1 MPKASNNIN
10 ASSRPIVRR
19 QRYSLRSATK
29 ALMDPEALRWRQ
41 IPWNKIPQDS
51 RADVLPFLSVQDN
64 VELNVA
70 LLKDE
75 ECRDDYLLSH
85 KNKKGLPAY
94 DNWVYTDADNF
105 QGLRWVMKNGI
116 RLHTLRM
123 RVGEDGETD
132 RDRVL
137 WWLVDNK
144 HGDIAREYVRI
155 NTDVRDVVGGA
166 NYGSTTLALASEHG
180 YVEVVDALIATGADV
195 NKANKYGR
203 TPICWASLSS
213 HLEVVQALIA
223 EGADVNKAD
232 NSGRTPISMASSNGH
247 LEVVQALIAAG
258 ADVKKASSNRN
269 SPISGAS
276 SGCHREVV
284 KALIAAGA

>member
-1 MPKASNNIN
+1 MPKASNKIN
-10 ASSRPIVRR
+10 ASSQPIVRR

-85 KNKKGLPAY
+85 KNKEGLPAY
-94 DNWVYTDADNF
+94 DNWVYTDTDNF

-116 RLHTLRM
+116 KLHTLRM

-137 WWLVDNK
+137 CGGWWK
-144 HGDIAREYVRI
+144 
-155 NTDVRDVVGGA
+155 
-166 NYGSTTLALASEHG
+166 GSTVTS
-180 YVEVVDALIATGADV
+180 
-195 NKANKYGR
+195 
-203 TPICWASLSS
+203 
-213 HLEVVQALIA
+213 
-223 EGADVNKAD
+223 
-232 NSGRTPISMASSNGH
+232 
-247 LEVVQALIAAG
+247 
-258 ADVKKASSNRN
+258 
-269 SPISGAS
+269 
-276 SGCHREVV
+276 REST
-284 KALIAAGA
+284 